1 MGIDDFYKVYGYACF
16 YKSDTSKENLIKMEE
31 ITISFACKS
40 FPRKLL
46 RHLENTL
53 KYEIVKVDKGLYYIK
68 GAMFPMQLMLTSK
81 LSKKSNFW
89 LRNLTND
96 LKEENDVV
104 ELATEYEKNRN
115 NVLYKAMM
123 DVIVRANKELFEEVK
138 EKDMCEAIRELF
150 HDEIEEVTKKVRTE
164 ARMEGRAEGRAE
176 ARSELVI
183 ELLRD
188 HVLSISDAAKRL
200 EISEAELEAML

>member
-1 MGIDDFYKVYGYACF
+1 MI
-16 YKSDTSKENLIKMEE
+16 
-31 ITISFACKS
+31 
-40 FPRKLL
+40 
-46 RHLENTL
+46 
-53 KYEIVKVDKGLYYIK
+53 
-68 GAMFPMQLMLTSK
+68 LTSE
-81 LSKKSNFW
+81 LSEKSNFW
-89 LRNLTND
+89 LRNLTNN
-96 LKEENDVV
+96 LKEENEVV

-115 NVLYKAMM
+115 NELYKAMM
-123 DVIVRANKELFEEVK
+123 DVIVRANKGLFEEVK

-164 ARMEGRAEGRAE
+164 ARLEGRAEGRAE

-188 HVLSISDAAKRL
+188 HVLSVSDAAKRL

>member
-1 MGIDDFYKVYGYACF
+1 MRKFTK
-16 YKSDTSKENLIKMEE
+16 KSIK
-31 ITISFACKS
+31 T
-40 FPRKLL
+40 LGG
-46 RHLENTL
+46 NL
-53 KYEIVKVDKGLYYIK
+53 KYEIVKVDKGIYYIL
-68 GAMFPMQLMLTSK
+68 GAIFPIQLILTSE
-81 LSKKSNFW
+81 LSEKSNFW
-89 LRNLTND
+89 LRNLTNN
-96 LKEENDVV
+96 LKEEDDVV

-150 HDEIEEVTKKVRTE
+150 HDEIQA
-164 ARMEGRAEGRAE
+164 ARLDALQEGRAE
-176 ARSELVI
+176 ARYELVI

-200 EISEAELEAML
+200 EISEEELEAML